1 MRNEFEKSIREE
13 QENEVSM
20 RNKMTETLEMMEKK
34 FDFSAKLIFKLI
46 ATTSSFL
53 SNSILTLNANF
64 SDDSSFEELKSW
76 KIEKYQI
83 DPVYGNE

>member
-46 ATTSSFL
+46 TTTLSFL
-53 SNSILTLNANF
+53 SKSILSLNANF
-64 SDDSSFEELKSW
+64 GDDSSFEELKSW
-76 KIEKYQI
+76 KIEKYEI
-83 DPVYGNE
+83 DPV

>member
-13 QENEVSM
+13 QEHEVSI

-46 ATTSSFL
+46 ATTLSFI

-64 SDDSSFEELKSW
+64 SDDCSFEELKSW

-83 DPVYGNE
+83 DPV

>member
-46 ATTSSFL
+46 ATTLSFL
-53 SNSILTLNANF
+53 SNSILSLNANF
-64 SDDSSFEELKSW
+64 GDDSSFNELRSW
-76 KIEKYQI
+76 KIEKYEI
-83 DPVYGNE
+83 DPV